1 MKSQAIAGTSALDPR
16 NREIIHIKAATL
28 QAQVKPRLAGYAR
41 VSSDSTDQLNSFS
54 AQVRYYT
61 KLIEENESWELVE
74 VYADEGLTGVSTE
87 KREDFNRMLA
97 DCRKG
102 KIDRIIT
109 KSTSRFARNTM
120 DTIRVIRELKS
131 LGVSV
136 YFEKEGIDTQSL
148 TSENLLTLYAMF
160 AQNESESISK
170 NAKKGNRMR
179 MERGAYV
186 SSHVPYGYRLTNN
199 LPEIYEPEAEVVR
212 RIFSEYLMGR
222 GTAEIAK
229 GLTQDGIPRKDGGLR
244 WRHQAVLL
252 ILQNERYI
260 GDMLLQKHYN
270 EDIIPYKQCHNSGEL
285 PQYYVKNSHEPI
297 VDRIQFGLA
306 NILLDERGALV
317 NIAPYN
323 EYLLSR
329 KIRCGVCGTAYRRKT
344 TRSTTYWVCRQHDR
358 DRTQCD
364 SERITEEAVYGAFIR
379 LYNRLKSNRDSI
391 LLPMRAQLERL
402 QELKARSHPEI
413 NTLNRQIA
421 QLSEQN
427 HVMNGLLS
435 DGILDSALFISQTD
449 ELARKIKALKITR
462 AKLLEELDSD
472 DTFEKTENLLEA
484 LDAGPDRLTEMDAN
498 LFGELVEKIIAKDS
512 VSLEFILVNGLTLSE
527 RM

>member
-1 MKSQAIAGTSALDPR
+1 MKSQAIAGTSTLDPR
-16 NREIIHIKAATL
+16 SREIIHIKAAEP
-28 QAQVKPRLAGYAR
+28 QAQVKLRLAGYAR
-41 VSSDSTDQLNSFS
+41 VSSDSTDQRGSFS

-61 KLIEENESWELVE
+61 RLIEENESWELVE

-87 KREDFNRMLA
+87 KREDFNRMLY

-120 DTIRVIRELKS
+120 DTISVIRELKS

-136 YFEKEGIDTQSL
+136 YFEKESIDTQSL

-160 AQNESESISK
+160 AQNESENISK

-179 MERGAYV
+179 MERGTYV
-186 SSHVPYGYRLTNN
+186 SANAPYGYRLTNN
-199 LPEIYEPEAEVVR
+199 LPEFYEPEAEVVR
-212 RIFSEYLMGR
+212 RIFLEYLMGH

-229 GLTQDGIPRKDGGLR
+229 GLTQDGIPRKDGVLR

-252 ILQNERYI
+252 ILRNERYI

-270 EDIIPYKQCHNSGEL
+270 EDIIPYKQCHNRGEL

-297 VDRIQFGLA
+297 IDRIQFGLV
-306 NILLDERGALV
+306 NILLDERATKV
-317 NIAPYN
+317 NSAPYN
-323 EYLLSR
+323 EYILSR
-329 KIRCGVCGTAYRRKT
+329 KIRCGVCGTAYRRKA
-344 TRSTTYWVCRQHDR
+344 SSGTTYWVCRQHDR
-358 DRTQCD
+358 DRTQCT

-379 LYNRLKSNRDSI
+379 LYNRLKHNRDSI

-402 QELKARSHPEI
+402 QELKARSHPKI
-413 NTLNRQIA
+413 GTLNRQIA

-462 AKLLEELDSD
+462 AKLLEELDSND
-472 DTFEKTENLLEA
+472 MLEKTENLLEA

-512 VSLEFILVNGLTLSE
+512 VSLEFILVNGLTLTE